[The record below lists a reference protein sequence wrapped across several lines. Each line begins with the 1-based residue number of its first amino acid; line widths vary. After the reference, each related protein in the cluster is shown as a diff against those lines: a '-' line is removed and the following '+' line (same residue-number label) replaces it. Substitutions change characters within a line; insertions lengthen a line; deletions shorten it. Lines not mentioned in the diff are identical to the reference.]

1 MNTTIKYISAIL
13 LGAGTV
19 GCSLDTESM
28 SSIDSGTYYK
38 TMADAEAA
46 RVGCYDGYR
55 RISSEQ
61 VLSFTLASEVMGDD
75 CFGGAGMGDPRN
87 YQMLDRFDIEQA
99 PGSVNEFN
107 ALWELSYKAIFNCN
121 TLLVNLG
128 NIEWKADAARNCQT
142 AEQTR
147 AAYEGEA
154 RFLRAMVYF
163 DLVRLFERVPL
174 LTTPTKAVVPQAAAK
189 ETYAQIIAD
198 LKFAKENIPY
208 MPTKAWHATYD
219 GTATAD
225 AAAAMLGRVYLFYTG
240 YYGEE
245 HESLTKAD
253 AIAALEFVVERNN
266 YSLVKAGSDGTD
278 GFTRLWR
285 AAIATDA
292 GPGKGL
298 DNHSWVGRACEY
310 AEVNEFI
317 FTQKFNYLSDYNGN
331 ASGNRWLVMVGL
343 RNIDNVQAVPYGK
356 GWGIMTVN
364 PDAKRA
370 FDAADPRLK
379 ATIIDFASEGRTGV
393 TDQVAELG
401 DWREFTGYNFKKY
414 IPLSYNVGG
423 KAVAEVSGSD
433 FAEGEQDFQ
442 ISQYQDVVVMRY
454 ADVLLMLSELK
465 EDASYMNEVR
475 DRAGLAALAYSKENI
490 MEERH
495 REFMGEGIRY
505 WDLLRQGVDYAAQ
518 TIAGT
523 WTVKSG
529 NVDDQIVISK
539 ENIVSKRG
547 LCRIPE
553 SQIVAANGVYTQNP
567 GWN

>member
-1 MNTTIKYISAIL
+1 MNATIKYLSAIL
-13 LGAGTV
+13 LAGAV
-19 GCSLDTESM
+19 SCSLDTESM

-55 RISSEQ
+55 RISAENA
-61 VLSFTLASEVMGDD
+61 LSFTLASEVMGDD
-75 CFGGAGMGDPRN
+75 CFGGAGMGDARN
-87 YQMLDRFDIEQA
+87 YQMLDRFDIAQA

-107 ALWELSYKAIFNCN
+107 DLWRLSYNAIFNCN
-121 TLLVNLG
+121 TLLANLG
-128 NIEWKADAARNCQT
+128 NIEWKADASRGCETPEA
-142 AEQTR
+142 TR
-147 AAYEGEA
+147 DAYEGEA
-154 RFLRAMVYF
+154 RFLRAVVYF

-174 LTTPTKAVVPQAAAK
+174 LTVPTKEVVAQAAPE
-189 ETYAQIIAD
+189 ETYALIIAD
-198 LKFAKENIPY
+198 LKFAMEHIPY
-208 MPTKAWHATYD
+208 VPTPAWHKSFD

-225 AAAAMLGRVYLFYTG
+225 AAAALLGRVYLFYTG
-240 YYGEE
+240 YYGKE
-245 HESLTKAD
+245 HEALTKAE
-253 AIAALEFVVERNN
+253 AVEALEFVVERGN
-266 YSLVKAGSDGTD
+266 YGLVQKGDDDAN

-292 GPGKGL
+292 GAGKGL

-310 AEVNEFI
+310 AETNEFI
-317 FTQKFNYLSDYNGN
+317 FTQKFNFLSNYNGN

-343 RNIDNVQAVPYGK
+343 RNIDHVQAVPYGK
-356 GWGIMTVN
+356 GWGIMTVS
-364 PDAKRA
+364 PDAKRV
-370 FDAADPRLK
+370 FEAADPRLK

-393 TDQVAELG
+393 TDQVVSLG

-414 IPLSYNVGG
+414 IPLSCNVDG

-442 ISQYQDVVVMRY
+442 ISQYQDVVIMRY

-465 EDASYMNEVR
+465 EDASYMNLVR
-475 DRAGLAALAYSKENI
+475 QRAGMGDLAYSKENI
-490 MEERH
+490 LAERH
-495 REFMGEGIRY
+495 RELMGEGVRY
-505 WDLLRQGVDYAAQ
+505 WDLLRQGVEYAAE
-518 TIAGT
+518 TIAGS
-523 WTVKSG
+523 WTVQSG
-529 NVDDQIVISK
+529 NVDDRIVISK
-539 ENIVSKRG
+539 ENILSKRG

>member
-13 LGAGTV
+13 LGAGAV
-19 GCSLDTESM
+19 SCSLDTESM

-55 RISSEQ
+55 RISAENS
-61 VLSFTLASEVMGDD
+61 LSFTLASEIMGDD
-75 CFGGAGMGDPRN
+75 CFGGAGMGDARN
-87 YQMLDRFDIEQA
+87 FQMLDRFDIAQA

-107 ALWELSYKAIFNCN
+107 ELWKLSYNAIFNCN
-121 TLLVNLG
+121 TLIANLG
-128 NIEWKADAARNCQT
+128 NIEWKADAARNCET

-174 LTTPTKAVVPQAAAK
+174 LTAPTKEVVPQAEAK
-189 ETYAQIIAD
+189 DTYAQIIAD
-198 LKFAKENIPY
+198 LKFAMEHIPY

-245 HESLTKAD
+245 HESLSKAD
-253 AIAALEFVVERNN
+253 AIAALEFVVERGN
-266 YSLVKAGSDGTD
+266 YGLVQEGDDGAN
-278 GFTRLWR
+278 GFARMWR
-285 AAIATDA
+285 AAVATDA
-292 GPGKGL
+292 GAGQGL
-298 DNHSWVGRACEY
+298 DNHSWVGRTCEY

-317 FTQKFNYLSDYNGN
+317 FTQKFNFLSNYNGN

-356 GWGIMTVN
+356 GWGIQTVN
-364 PDAKRA
+364 PDARRV

-393 TDQVAELG
+393 TDQVTELG
-401 DWREFTGYNFKKY
+401 DWREFTGYNLKKY
-414 IPLSYNVGG
+414 IPLSYNVDG

-465 EDASYMNEVR
+465 EDASYMNDVR
-475 DRAGLAALAYSKENI
+475 ARAGMPALAYSKENI
-490 MEERH
+490 LDERH

-518 TIAGT
+518 EIAGT

-529 NVDDQIVISK
+529 NVDDQIVISA

-553 SQIVAANGVYTQNP
+553 SQIVASNKVYTQNP